1 MLSRDLPFPD
11 GGPDIF
17 YQPLDKKNKWT
28 MKDIRWGF
36 DATDSGLISDQAAC
50 LQEDIHLR

>member
-17 YQPLDKKNKWT
+17 YQPLGKTKWT

-36 DATDSGLISDQAAC
+36 DATGPDSC
-50 LQEDIHLR
+50 LQEDIPLR